1 MFQTDLQWC
10 VWVSQA
16 GFGHSLK
23 MCKREQAWLA
33 CVPVLLWHF
42 LEMPGSCTERILE
55 DWWELQGTC
64 GYASAASATGAWDCL
79 LTSLPVLRRLFL
91 GKDGMCALYWSGWR
105 ALSTYWETWIA
116 LGQNSAHL
124 VVYIVGIPGR
134 AESLS
139 CPLSEHLFL
148 CMKSSF
154 ACLFFS
160 SIWNHFYLNRILW
173 SIRSVNDSKDFVRSS
188 WVFCSAGKSLW
199 VEALEC
205 TLVLGR
211 TVRGCGTWAELC
223 LSSLRQNDSKG
234 ITVERF
240 FH

>member
-154 ACLFFS
+154 ACLFF
-160 SIWNHFYLNRILW
+160 
-173 SIRSVNDSKDFVRSS
+173 
-188 WVFCSAGKSLW
+188 
-199 VEALEC
+199 
-205 TLVLGR
+205 
-211 TVRGCGTWAELC
+211 
-223 LSSLRQNDSKG
+223 
-234 ITVERF
+234 F
-240 FH
+240 FHLKPLLPKSYSLEHQKCEWQQRFCQVILGVLFCRKVTVGRSTGVYTCVGQNCERLWDVSWAVFELFEAEW

>member
-1 MFQTDLQWC
+1 MSSWYIYHVSDRSSVMCLGESGW
-10 VWVSQA
+10 VWTLSKDVQ
-16 GFGHSLK
+16 
-23 MCKREQAWLA
+23 REQAWLA

-55 DWWELQGTC
+55 GWWELQGTC

-105 ALSTYWETWIA
+105 ALSTCWETWIA

-154 ACLFFS
+154 ACLFFLPFETTS
-160 SIWNHFYLNRILW
+160 
-173 SIRSVNDSKDFVRSS
+173 
-188 WVFCSAGKSLW
+188 
-199 VEALEC
+199 
-205 TLVLGR
+205 T
-211 TVRGCGTWAELC
+211 
-223 LSSLRQNDSKG
+223 
-234 ITVERF
+234 
-240 FH
+240 